1 MLELL
6 SGGFFDI
13 RTGKVLEEFDFEPVA
28 GLNPRWL
35 LGGEQSRFDP
45 LISVTLKQVEDKGQ
59 LGWIVVLSSRTNVE
73 NKLTL

>member
-13 RTGKVLEEFDFEPVA
+13 RIGKVLEEFDFELVPE
-28 GLNPRWL
+28 LNPRRL